1 MAQIRNEKLE
11 QDRKNAYYEKQ
22 NKLRE
27 KQEEERRAEEEN
39 MKKKREEARQKEMK
53 YKKAYNDA
61 KMIEESRC
69 NAILEKERERDE
81 MMEELRRKINKNHNI
96 IKTRNYLRQLEKL
109 ENVER
114 HQKSLQVYQS
124 MVQEKIDRDE
134 ERTNEILTAKQR
146 LLREVKI
153 IITEQRKKQQQ
164 IAMVQ
169 KHTLHDAMERL
180 RISNSFSKFQNT
192 MR

>member
-153 IITEQRKKQQQ
+153 IITE
-164 IAMVQ
+164 
-169 KHTLHDAMERL
+169 
-180 RISNSFSKFQNT
+180 
-192 MR
+192 